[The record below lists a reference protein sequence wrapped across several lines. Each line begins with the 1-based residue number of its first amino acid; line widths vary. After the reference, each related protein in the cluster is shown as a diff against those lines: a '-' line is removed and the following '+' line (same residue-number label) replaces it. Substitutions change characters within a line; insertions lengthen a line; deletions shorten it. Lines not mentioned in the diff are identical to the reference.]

1 VLAAAVTALAATSTA
16 LAASHTAS
24 PRARTA
30 RTLVANDEGRLKK
43 KDESGPN
50 LLEEGPA
57 TGTLPG
63 WVRVKF
69 NIGATIK
76 AWFVLYPR
84 GGGSISG
91 KGEGA
96 LHSTKR
102 YASFG
107 GHMSVTSGTG
117 RYRHARGSGGF
128 YGVVDR
134 ETLALTVQTRGT
146 LHY

>member
-1 VLAAAVTALAATSTA
+1 LIASLVAALAVASA
-16 LAASHTAS
+16 SWAASRPAAPHAQS
-24 PRARTA
+24 A
-30 RTLVANDEGRLKK
+30 RTLVANDEGRLRKTK
-43 KDESGPN
+43 ESGAD
-50 LLEEGPA
+50 LIEEGPA

-76 AWFVLYPR
+76 ASFILYPR

-91 KGEGA
+91 NGSGA

-107 GHMSVTSGTG
+107 GHMSVTHGTG
-117 RYRHARGSGGF
+117 RYSHAHGSGGF

-134 ETLALTVQTRGT
+134 DTLALTVQTRGT